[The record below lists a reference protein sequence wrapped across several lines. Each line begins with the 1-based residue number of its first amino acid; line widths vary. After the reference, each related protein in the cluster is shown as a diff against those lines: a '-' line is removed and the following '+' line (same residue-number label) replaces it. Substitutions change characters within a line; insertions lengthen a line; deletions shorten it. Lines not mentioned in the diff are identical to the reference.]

1 MKIRAGFTAA
11 RDVIT
16 AELLNAR
23 DPTSNGDYRR
33 NRRRIVD
40 FFLLC
45 NRVINCPSA
54 DQLILL
60 KIFVAY
66 EFPRANS

>member
-40 FFLLC
+40 SGLLR
-45 NRVINCPSA
+45 NRVFNYRSA
-54 DQLILL
+54 DQLI
-60 KIFVAY
+60 
-66 EFPRANS
+66 

>member
-40 FFLLC
+40 SGLLR
-45 NRVINCPSA
+45 NRVFN
-54 DQLILL
+54 
-60 KIFVAY
+60 
-66 EFPRANS
+66 